1 MIVNQNRP
9 LGLAAQSRRC
19 LKKKSLPK
27 KTKAPSRTFS
37 PHVPCVSFKKQ
48 KTRLSAVLWMSFGW
62 EQLRPKTSA
71 AVFWDR
77 VGGGVGRESVHWSL
91 RRWPSEVPL
100 LRVKAPPAPVKA
112 QVLGVQRYQGVWQ
125 SSNSNP
131 SCTVVFAQ
139 CLGGKK
145 AS

>member
-1 MIVNQNRP
+1 
-9 LGLAAQSRRC
+9 
-19 LKKKSLPK
+19 
-27 KTKAPSRTFS
+27 
-37 PHVPCVSFKKQ
+37 
-48 KTRLSAVLWMSFGW
+48 MSFSW

-112 QVLGVQRYQGVWQ
+112 QVLGVRRYQGVWQ
-125 SSNSNP
+125 SSSSNP

-139 CLGGKK
+139 CLGGQNGKLRVEQRTQRLGSEDLYL
-145 AS
+145 AGSPS